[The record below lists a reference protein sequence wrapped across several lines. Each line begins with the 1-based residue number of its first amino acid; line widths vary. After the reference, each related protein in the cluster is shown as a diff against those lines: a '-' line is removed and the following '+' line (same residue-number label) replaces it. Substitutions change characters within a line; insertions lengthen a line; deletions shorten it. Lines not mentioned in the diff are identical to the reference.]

1 MSLCTR
7 GKKSGSEL
15 KLTKKIEKLF
25 KSYREQLLHLGKLY
39 GVVEIKSYARSSK
52 RLTISQ
58 LELLLIKNHIK
69 LPINRSS
76 DKAIAKQE
84 LRQITITNAY
94 LSLFIIFFI
103 GCLILTRPYI
113 KRVVNEVK
121 FTYVA
126 EEYKSVKATKSK
138 SKKSKKKVEKKSEI
152 EPETFEEEHDNTVR
166 LNAETT
172 ENLFEDLGYDL
183 KGVRAGQKVKPI
195 YLTKLPRDLKTLGD
209 TKKKRELF
217 IKIILPL
224 VLKENDKIT
233 NDRKKL
239 FKILGKNFNTAGER
253 VWLRRRFKEYK
264 IDDGDLSKLKM
275 RMDIIPVSIAIAQ
288 AANES
293 GWGTS
298 RFALEGNALFGQ
310 WTWSKKGISPKNK
323 DPDKSHRIL
332 QFQVL
337 KASVRA
343 YKNNLNTHNAYRE
356 FREARAKL
364 RQEDKQIIGL
374 ELTKY
379 LKSYA
384 AIGEKYVVIL
394 DDIIEK
400 NSLTDFD
407 KANLLPTNLTTGVAL

>member
-1 MSLCTR
+1 
-7 GKKSGSEL
+7 
-15 KLTKKIEKLF
+15 LTKKIEKLF

-76 DKAIAKQE
+76 DKAILKHELKQNA
-84 LRQITITNAY
+84 ITNAY
-94 LSLFIIFFI
+94 LSVFLIFFI

-113 KRVVNEVK
+113 KKIVNEVK

-126 EEYKSVKATKSK
+126 EEYKSVKKN
-138 SKKSKKKVEKKSEI
+138 KKKTKTNLEQKL
-152 EPETFEEEHDNTVR
+152 EPEVLEKEYDNTVS

-195 YLTKLPRDLKTLGD
+195 YLTKLPKDLISLGD

-217 IKIILPL
+217 IKIVLPL
-224 VLKENDKIT
+224 ILDENNKIT
-233 NDRKKL
+233 EDRRKL

-253 VWLRRRFKEYK
+253 VWLKRRFNEYK
-264 IDDGDLSKLKM
+264 IDDRDLSKLKM
-275 RMDIIPVSIAIAQ
+275 RMDIIPVSIALAQ

-323 DPDKSHRIL
+323 DPNKSHKIL
-332 QFQVL
+332 QFQIL
-337 KASVRA
+337 KASVKA
-343 YKNNLNTHNAYRE
+343 YKNNLNTHNAYQE

-364 RQEDKQIIGL
+364 RQENKLIIGL
-374 ELTKY
+374 DLIKY
-379 LKSYA
+379 LKRYA
-384 AIGEKYVVIL
+384 SIGEKYVLIIE
-394 DDIIEK
+394 DIIRK

-407 KANLLPTNLTTGVAL
+407 KATLLSTKLTTGVAL

>member
-1 MSLCTR
+1 MS
-7 GKKSGSEL
+7 
-15 KLTKKIEKLF
+15 KKIEKLF
-25 KSYREQLLHLGKLY
+25 KSYREQLLHLAKLY

-69 LPINRSS
+69 LPVNRSS
-76 DKAIAKQE
+76 DRAIAKHE
-84 LRQITITNAY
+84 LKQNSITNAY
-94 LSLFIIFFI
+94 LSLFVIFFI
-103 GCLILTRPYI
+103 GCLVLTRPYI
-113 KRVVNEVK
+113 KKVVNEVK

-126 EEYKSVKATKSK
+126 EEYKSKEITKSK
-138 SKKSKKKVEKKSEI
+138 KLKKKKSGTKIEKKSEVVQ
-152 EPETFEEEHDNTVR
+152 EEYDNTVS

-172 ENLFEDLGYDL
+172 ANLFYDLGYDL

-195 YLTKLPRDLKTLGD
+195 YLTKLPKDLKTLGD

-224 VLKENDKIT
+224 ILYENNKIIE
-233 NDRKKL
+233 DRKRL
-239 FKILGKNFNTAGER
+239 FKVLAKNFNTAGER

-264 IDDGDLSKLKM
+264 IEDGDLSKLKM
-275 RMDIIPVSIAIAQ
+275 RMDIIPVSVALAQ

-310 WTWSKKGISPKNK
+310 WTWSKKGISPKNQ
-323 DPDKSHRIL
+323 DPDKTHKIL
-332 QFQVL
+332 QFQIL

-343 YKNNLNTHNAYRE
+343 YKNNLNTHNAYKE

-364 RQEDKQIIGL
+364 RQEGAEILGL
-374 ELTKY
+374 ELTKH
-379 LKSYA
+379 LSNYA
-384 AIGEKYVVIL
+384 SIGDKYVEIL
-394 DDIIEK
+394 ESIILR

-407 KANLLPTNLTTGVAL
+407 KAHLLPTKLKTGLAL

>member
-1 MSLCTR
+1 LS
-7 GKKSGSEL
+7 KN
-15 KLTKKIEKLF
+15 IEKLF
-25 KSYREQLLHLGKLY
+25 KSYREQLLHLAKLY

-69 LPINRSS
+69 LPVNRSS
-76 DKAIAKQE
+76 DRAIAKQE
-84 LRQITITNAY
+84 LKQNTITNAY
-94 LSLFIIFFI
+94 LSLFVIFFI
-103 GCLILTRPYI
+103 GCLVLTRPYI
-113 KRVVNEVK
+113 KKVVNEVK

-126 EEYKSVKATKSK
+126 EEYKSKEI
-138 SKKSKKKVEKKSEI
+138 KKSKKLKKKKSGTKIEKKSEVVK
-152 EPETFEEEHDNTVR
+152 EEYDNTVS

-172 ENLFEDLGYDL
+172 ANLFYDLGYDL

-195 YLTKLPRDLKTLGD
+195 YLTKLPKDLKTLGD

-224 VLKENDKIT
+224 ILSENNKIIE
-233 NDRKKL
+233 DRKRL
-239 FKILGKNFNTAGER
+239 FKVLAKNFNTAGER

-264 IDDGDLSKLKM
+264 IEDGDLSKLKM
-275 RMDIIPVSIAIAQ
+275 RMDIIPVSVALAQ

-310 WTWSKKGISPKNK
+310 WTWSKKGISPKNQ
-323 DPDKSHRIL
+323 DPNKTHKIL

-343 YKNNLNTHNAYRE
+343 YKNNLNTHNAYKE
-356 FREARAKL
+356 FREARAQL
-364 RQEDKQIIGL
+364 RQEGAEIMGL

-379 LKSYA
+379 LSNYA
-384 AIGEKYVVIL
+384 SIGVKYVEIL
-394 DDIIEK
+394 ENIIVR

-407 KANLLPTNLTTGVAL
+407 KANLLPTKLKTGVAL

>member
-1 MSLCTR
+1 M
-7 GKKSGSEL
+7 
-15 KLTKKIEKLF
+15 TKKIEKLF

-39 GVVEIKSYARSSK
+39 GVVEIKSYARSAK

-69 LPINRSS
+69 LPVSRSS

-84 LRQITITNAY
+84 LKQNTITNAY

-113 KRVVNEVK
+113 KKVVNEVK

-126 EEYKSVKATKSK
+126 QEYKSEKILKSK
-138 SKKSKKKVEKKSEI
+138 EKKSKKKEKNLKSEDSQQ
-152 EPETFEEEHDNTVR
+152 EYDNTVS

-172 ENLFEDLGYDL
+172 ANLFQDLGYDL

-195 YLTKLPRDLKTLGD
+195 YLTKLPKDLNSLGSTKMKRD
-209 TKKKRELF
+209 LF

-224 VLKENDKIT
+224 ILHENNKIIQ
-233 NDRKKL
+233 DRKKL
-239 FKILGKNFNTAGER
+239 FKILKKDFNTAGER
-253 VWLRRRFKEYK
+253 VWLKRRFKEYK
-264 IDDGDLSKLKM
+264 IEDGDLSKLKM
-275 RMDIIPVSIAIAQ
+275 RMDIIPVSIALAQ

-310 WTWSKKGISPKNK
+310 WTWSKKGISPKDADSNS
-323 DPDKSHRIL
+323 SHKVL
-332 QFQVL
+332 QFQIL

-356 FREARAKL
+356 FRESRAKL
-364 RQEDKQIIGL
+364 RQDGETIIGL
-374 ELTKY
+374 KLTKY
-379 LKSYA
+379 LKNYA
-384 AIGEKYVVIL
+384 SIGEKYVVIL

-407 KANLLPTNLTTGVAL
+407 KATLLPTNLKKGLAL

>member
-1 MSLCTR
+1 MS
-7 GKKSGSEL
+7 
-15 KLTKKIEKLF
+15 KKIEKLF
-25 KSYREQLLHLGKLY
+25 KSYRDQLLHLAKLY
-39 GVVEIKSYARSSK
+39 SIVEIKSYARSSK
-52 RLTISQ
+52 RLTITQ

-84 LRQITITNAY
+84 LKENTIRNIY
-94 LSLFIIFFI
+94 LSFFVVFFI

-113 KRVVNEVK
+113 KNIVNEVK
-121 FTYVA
+121 FTQVA
-126 EEYKSVKATKSK
+126 QEYQAV
-138 SKKSKKKVEKKSEI
+138 KVEKKNKEKKTQDNS
-152 EPETFEEEHDNTVR
+152 TTEHTQEYDNTVS

-172 ENLFEDLGYDL
+172 INLFADLGYDL

-195 YLTKLPRDLKTLGD
+195 YLTKLPKDLKTLGD

-217 IKIILPL
+217 IKILLPL
-224 VLKENDKIT
+224 ILDENEKI
-233 NDRKKL
+233 NQDRKKL
-239 FKILGKNFNTAGER
+239 FKILGKNFNTVGER
-253 VWLRRRFKEYK
+253 VWLKRRFKEYK
-264 IDDGDLSKLKM
+264 IEDRDLSKLKM
-275 RMDIIPVSIAIAQ
+275 RMDIVPVSIALAQ

-323 DPDKSHRIL
+323 DPNKSHKVL
-332 QFQVL
+332 QFQIL
-337 KASVRA
+337 KASVKA

-364 RQEDKQIIGL
+364 RQNGEQINGL
-374 ELTKY
+374 ELAKY
-379 LKSYA
+379 LKNYA
-384 AIGEKYVVIL
+384 SIGEKYVVIL
-394 DDIIEK
+394 ESIIEK

-407 KANLLPTNLTTGVAL
+407 KANLLPTKLKRGVAL